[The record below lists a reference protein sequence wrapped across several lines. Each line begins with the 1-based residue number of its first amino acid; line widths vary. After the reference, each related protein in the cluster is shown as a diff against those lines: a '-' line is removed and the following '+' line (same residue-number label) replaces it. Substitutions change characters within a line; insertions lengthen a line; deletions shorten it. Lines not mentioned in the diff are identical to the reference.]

1 LLTYSIFE
9 TVEIIIDKFNLK
21 NSTEDIA
28 YIIAFQDMLYDYE
41 SKNSNSII
49 LFLEWWKDNLKSK
62 VLSVSEDT
70 NAVKILTMHKSKG
83 LEFDIVII
91 PFCSWSFDQIRP
103 VKRLWCHNT
112 SEELMELEYAPI
124 DYSAKLKDSLYSD
137 DYMDEHLYS
146 YIDNINLLYVAFT
159 RAKKELYIIPYAPKK
174 DKKGAYKL
182 DGVNSL
188 LYKICT
194 ESKIPDDFESRGE
207 DGLSCGI
214 KCKYKNEVKKSSV
227 SSIDNYPIYNT
238 KENNLSIS
246 CKYHDY
252 GNLFEGTQSAIDK
265 GKLLHKIFSRIKNFD
280 DINTVVENLYFEG
293 LYTLKEKEEY
303 SEFIMECLSKPE
315 VQDWFTKDAIVIN
328 EQSILLPNGSSF
340 IPDRVLI
347 KGDLTYVIDYKF
359 GDLEMKKYLF
369 QVRIYMAILK
379 KMGYKNIVGYIW
391 YVILDKI
398 VKV

>member
-1 LLTYSIFE
+1 
-9 TVEIIIDKFNLK
+9 
-21 NSTEDIA
+21 
-28 YIIAFQDMLYDYE
+28 M
-41 SKNSNSII
+41 
-49 LFLEWWKDNLKSK
+49 
-62 VLSVSEDT
+62 
-70 NAVKILTMHKSKG
+70 
-83 LEFDIVII
+83 
-91 PFCSWSFDQIRP
+91 
-103 VKRLWCHNT
+103 
-112 SEELMELEYAPI
+112 
-124 DYSAKLKDSLYSD
+124 
-137 DYMDEHLYS
+137 
-146 YIDNINLLYVAFT
+146 
-159 RAKKELYIIPYAPKK
+159 
-174 DKKGAYKL
+174 
-182 DGVNSL
+182 
-188 LYKICT
+188 
-194 ESKIPDDFESRGE
+194 
-207 DGLSCGI
+207 
-214 KCKYKNEVKKSSV
+214 
-227 SSIDNYPIYNT
+227 
-238 KENNLSIS
+238 
-246 CKYHDY
+246 
-252 GNLFEGTQSAIDK
+252 
-265 GKLLHKIFSRIKNFD
+265 LHKIFSRIKNFD